1 LSVAGVSS
9 QVLHEK
15 PHSDSHIPDLRAR
28 NRSAGNNGVA
38 ATAKPGAEPAR
49 LKVAQVPLSFESNQG
64 QTDSA
69 VKFFSRGDGYALFLT
84 PTEAV
89 FKLRHAAPAG

>member
-1 LSVAGVSS
+1 MKNL
-9 QVLHEK
+9 
-15 PHSDSHIPDLRAR
+15 IPIAIFLTFVPVIAR
-28 NRSAGNNGVA
+28 PAITASPR
-38 ATAKPGAEPAR
+38 TAKPGAEPAR